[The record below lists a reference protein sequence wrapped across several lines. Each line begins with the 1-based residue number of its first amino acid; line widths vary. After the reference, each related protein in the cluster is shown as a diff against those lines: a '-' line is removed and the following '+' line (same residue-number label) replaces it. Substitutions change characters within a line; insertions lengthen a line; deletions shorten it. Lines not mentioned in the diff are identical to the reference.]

1 MVGELVDQL
10 FGGNASELVSHLVEE
25 GKIDP
30 QQLERLRQAV
40 SERRSKGGRR
50 GS

>member
-10 FGGNASELVSHLVEE
+10 FGGSATELVSHLVEE

-30 QQLERLRQAV
+30 EQLERLRQAV
-40 SERRSKGGRR
+40 AARRGKGGRR